1 MLVNLTCLYQLII
14 LYFLDGLKDKDRT
27 QIMSVLSHVAQA
39 KDNVYYLLRH
49 IWNDVQEDWPFYS
62 SQDHIVLKR

>member
-1 MLVNLTCLYQLII
+1 MFNKLNI
-14 LYFLDGLKDKDRT
+14 LFSDGLKDKDRT
-27 QIMSVLSHVAQA
+27 QIMSVLSQVAQA

-62 SQDHIVLKR
+62 SQDHIILKR

>member
-1 MLVNLTCLYQLII
+1 
-14 LYFLDGLKDKDRT
+14 
-27 QIMSVLSHVAQA
+27 MSVLSQVAQA

-62 SQDHIVLKR
+62 SQDHIILKR